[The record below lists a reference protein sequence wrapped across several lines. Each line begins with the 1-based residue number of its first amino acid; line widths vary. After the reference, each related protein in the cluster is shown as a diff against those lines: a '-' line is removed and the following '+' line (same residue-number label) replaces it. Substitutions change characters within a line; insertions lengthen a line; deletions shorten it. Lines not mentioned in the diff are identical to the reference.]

1 MWERTGFGFA
11 VCLGLAQILNGAC
24 VLAQGSPAQN
34 SGARSLLQNEL
45 KARTPADWQVH
56 VSDRG
61 DTLLAF
67 VTPPYQQAFD
77 LWYEPAA
84 LKERMLG
91 LCPAAGDAVWT
102 ELPAQQS
109 IVIQPTV
116 GGKSADGVRLTCPRG
131 QSRPPA

>member
-1 MWERTGFGFA
+1 MLPRIRVYFA
-11 VCLGLAQILNGAC
+11 ICLGLAQSLGGICA
-24 VLAQGSPAQN
+24 VAADSPA
-34 SGARSLLQNEL
+34 RHLLQDEL
-45 KARTPADWQVH
+45 KARTPANWQVH

-61 DTLLAF
+61 DALLAF
-67 VTPPYQQAFD
+67 VTPPYQEAFD

-91 LCPAAGDAVWT
+91 LCPAAGDAVWS

-116 GGKSADGVRLTCPRG
+116 GGKSADGVRLICPRG
-131 QSRPPA
+131 ELRPPA

>member
-1 MWERTGFGFA
+1 MHERIGFGFA
-11 VCLGLAQILNGAC
+11 VCLGLAQILGGTCAM
-24 VLAQGSPAQN
+24 AQGLPTS
-34 SGARSLLQNEL
+34 SARSLLQDEL

-61 DTLLAF
+61 DALLAF

-91 LCPAAGDAVWT
+91 LCPAAGDAIWR
-102 ELPAQQS
+102 ELAPQQS

-116 GGKSADGVRLTCPRG
+116 GGKSADGVGLTCPR
-131 QSRPPA
+131 SDPLPPA

>member
-1 MWERTGFGFA
+1 MPARTGIHLA
-11 VCLGLAQILNGAC
+11 VCFGLAQTLGGAQ
-24 VLAQGSPAQN
+24 AMAADSPA
-34 SGARSLLQNEL
+34 RRVLQDEL

-77 LWYEPAA
+77 LWYEPAR
-84 LKERMLG
+84 LKDTMLG
-91 LCPAAGDAVWT
+91 LCPAAGDAVWS
-102 ELPAQQS
+102 ELQPQQS

-116 GGKSADGVRLTCPRG
+116 GGKSADGVRLVCARG
-131 QSRPPA
+131 DSRPPA

>member
-1 MWERTGFGFA
+1 MLEKPRFEFVICFA
-11 VCLGLAQILNGAC
+11 LAQIL
-24 VLAQGSPAQN
+24 
-34 SGARSLLQNEL
+34 SGAYAMAADTPARRLLQDEL

-77 LWYEPAA
+77 LWYEPAQ
-84 LKERMLG
+84 LKEKMLG
-91 LCPAAGDAVWT
+91 LCPTAGDAVWS
-102 ELPAQQS
+102 ELQPGRS

-116 GGKSADGVRLTCPRG
+116 GGKSADGVQLVCPR
-131 QSRPPA
+131 SEPRPPA